1 MSEPPEHGASTT
13 DGVATPAPH
22 PGPPAADGTV
32 RDWSAETL
40 RDALDRTTRWL
51 LGYRDRVGSLPVFPR
66 TRPGDIRAALPERAP
81 RGPEPFERVLED
93 FERLIVPGLT
103 HWNHP
108 GFLAYFASATR
119 GPSVAAE
126 LMIAAVGVNAM
137 LWRTSPAATELEV
150 VVVDW
155 LREALGLPGGFRG
168 VILDT
173 ASTSSFTAL
182 LAARERAGD
191 RVRERGLAGGPPLAA
206 YVSEQAHSSLEKAA
220 IAGGLGRAA
229 VRRIPTD
236 DRFRM
241 DVGALARAIADDRSR
256 GVRPA
261 LVGATVGTTSTASVD
276 PVAAIAG
283 VAEEAGAWL
292 HVDAAYA
299 GSAALLPET
308 RGLFEG
314 WERADS
320 IVVNPHKWLGTS
332 LDCSVLLFRDP
343 GPFRESLALTPAYLE
358 SRDGEVVNLMD
369 FGLPLGRR
377 FRALKLWV
385 LFRCVGVDGLA
396 ASLRQDIERARWF
409 ANRIERHP
417 RFRLAAPPSFST
429 VCFRAEPDG
438 APPSDAR
445 ADALN
450 RRVLER
456 VNRRGRV
463 FLSHTELGG
472 RYVLR
477 LSIGSVHTRPTHVEA
492 ALSELDAAVEA
503 ELGSPGG
510 PGE

>member
-1 MSEPPEHGASTT
+1 MTRRSDGRATT
-13 DGVATPAPH
+13 DEGRPD
-22 PGPPAADGTV
+22 GSAADAETG
-32 RDWSAETL
+32 RDWSPAEL
-40 RDALDRTTRWL
+40 REALELTTRWL
-51 LGYRDRVGSLPVFPR
+51 LDYRDRVGTLPVLSR
-66 TRPGDIRAALPERAP
+66 ARPGEVRLPATAP
-81 RGPEPFERVLED
+81 RGAEPFGRVLED
-93 FERLIVPGLT
+93 FDRIIVPGLT

-137 LWRTSPAATELEV
+137 LWRTSPAATELEL

-155 LREALGLPGGFRG
+155 LREALGLPDAYRG

-191 RVRERGLAGGPPLAA
+191 RVRDHGLADGPRLAL

-220 IAGGLGRAA
+220 IAAGLGRSA

-236 DRFRM
+236 GSFRM
-241 DVGALARAIADDRSR
+241 DVAALARAVDADIAE
-256 GVRPA
+256 GTRPT
-261 LVGATVGTTSTASVD
+261 LIGATVGTTSTASVD
-276 PVAAIAG
+276 PVGDIAT
-283 VAEEAGAWL
+283 VAERVGAWL

-299 GSAALLPET
+299 GSAALLPEQ
-308 RGLFEG
+308 RHWFAG

-343 GPFRESLALTPAYLE
+343 APFREALALTPAYLE
-358 SRDGEVVNLMD
+358 SEHGEAVNLMD

-385 LFRCVGVDGLA
+385 LFRCVGTEGLA
-396 ASLRQDIERARWF
+396 ASLREHIELARGFANDIEAD
-409 ANRIERHP
+409 P
-417 RFRLAAPPSFST
+417 RFGLAAPLRFGT
-429 VCFRAEPDG
+429 VCFRARPAGG
-438 APPSDAR
+438 AASGARSDE
-445 ADALN
+445 LN

-463 FLSHTELGG
+463 FLSHTELDG
-472 RYVLR
+472 RYTLR
-477 LSIGSVHTRPTHVEA
+477 LSIGSVHTRDSHVRE
-492 ALSELDAAVEA
+492 ALSELEMAYEA
-503 ELGSPGG
+503 ERESPGG